1 MSHQVL
7 ARKWRPGT
15 FSEMV
20 GQQHVLQALVNALE
34 TGRLHHAYLFTGTR
48 GVGKTTVAR
57 ILAKCLNCDT
67 GVTSTPCGECGACL
81 EIAEGRSVDLIEVD
95 AASKTKVEDTR
106 ELLENVQYTPTRARY
121 KIYLIDEVHML
132 SNHSFNALLKT
143 LEEPPPHAM
152 FLLATTDPQKL
163 PATVLSRCL
172 QFNLKNMQ
180 PEQIVAHLTH
190 ILSAESVDADAEALS
205 LIARAAEGSMR
216 DALSLSDQAIA
227 FGEGRL
233 AGAEVR
239 EMLGTVDRGQ
249 VLEIVAAI
257 LEDDPATVLSL
268 VAHIAEHAPDFVS
281 TLDELASI
289 LHQMTIA
296 QTVPDALDTSWPDQ
310 ARIVELAA
318 RATIDDTQLFWQMA
332 TSGRRDVYLASS
344 ARAGLEMVLLRM
356 IAFRPAVV
364 IQPQAVAGDP
374 PVKKPEPPATPVV
387 REGGSEGAQP
397 AATIAPRNDQ
407 TVPTDQT
414 VPSSPHRAS
423 VAATDETAV
432 EMPESTPHSTSHTT
446 SHTTSHSKDNPPA
459 TGAGDPVSIDHSE
472 DVAAPSA
479 SESDERGAEGDRT
492 LTALPGHQDPPVQGQ
507 SDTRQSEPAGHTEA
521 ALVVAEAPINHSA
534 DAPVLGEEHVTLTSL
549 SPDRW
554 PLVFDALTFAG
565 ILHNIA
571 LNLEL
576 LELSAPT
583 LRFAIAQADA
593 SLFNDRHPEQLS
605 QALSQQIGQTVNATI
620 EKVAQTSRTPAG
632 HRAAVAA
639 QQLAEAEQ
647 AISNDDALQQLIRA
661 FDGEIIPGSIRPN
674 TADAGFDGQ
683 AAASEDLA

>member
-7 ARKWRPGT
+7 ARKWRPSNFT
-15 FSEMV
+15 EMV

-34 TGRLHHAYLFTGTR
+34 SGRLHHAYLFTGTR

-67 GVTSTPCGECGACL
+67 GVTATPCGECGACA

-106 ELLENVQYTPTRARY
+106 ELLENVQYTPTHARY

-180 PEQIVAHLTH
+180 PEQIVAHLEH
-190 ILSAESVDADAEALS
+190 ILGAESVNADAEALA

-216 DALSLSDQAIA
+216 DALSLTDQAIA
-227 FGEGRL
+227 YGEGKL
-233 AGAEVR
+233 VGLEVA
-239 EMLGTVDRGQ
+239 EMLGTVDRGR
-249 VLEIVAAI
+249 VLDVLSAI
-257 LEDDPATVLSL
+257 LDENPAAVLSL
-268 VAHIAEHAPDFVS
+268 VAQIAEHAPDFVS
-281 TLDELASI
+281 TLDELSNI

-332 TSGRRDVYLASS
+332 VGGRREVHLASS

-356 IAFRPAVV
+356 IAFRPAAVF
-364 IQPQAVAGDP
+364 QPQPAAGDSP
-374 PVKKPEPPATPVV
+374 AKKPEPPVAPVALDMTPEVKHTPRTESLVQTEPQPSTAT
-387 REGGSEGAQP
+387 ES
-397 AATIAPRNDQ
+397 AAAF
-407 TVPTDQT
+407 
-414 VPSSPHRAS
+414 SPEAS
-423 VAATDETAV
+423 A
-432 EMPESTPHSTSHTT
+432 
-446 SHTTSHSKDNPPA
+446 
-459 TGAGDPVSIDHSE
+459 
-472 DVAAPSA
+472 
-479 SESDERGAEGDRT
+479 
-492 LTALPGHQDPPVQGQ
+492 
-507 SDTRQSEPAGHTEA
+507 TEA
-521 ALVVAEAPINHSA
+521 ASSLAGDAAAPTDLFSDPRVSKRREAPSMNGA
-534 DAPVLGEEHVTLTSL
+534 TNGAAAPQTDVLRAPAQVANEGETDGKPSRQVSL
-549 SPDRW
+549 AALNTQSW
-554 PLVFDALTFAG
+554 PELFEAFKFSG

-576 LELSAPT
+576 SEVTQEA
-583 LRFAIAQADA
+583 LRFHLAERDATLLNERHPAQLAQA
-593 SLFNDRHPEQLS
+593 LK
-605 QALSQQIGQTVNATI
+605 QQFGEAVGAEIV
-620 EKVAQTSRTPAG
+620 VAAHGGRTPAN
-632 HRAAVAA
+632 HRAALAA
-639 QQLAEAEQ
+639 ASLAAAEQ
-647 AISNDDALQQLIRA
+647 AISSDAALHALMEA
-661 FDGEIIPGSIRPN
+661 FDGHIIPGSIRPN
-674 TADAGFDGQ
+674 VADGEPDGHGADAESR
-683 AAASEDLA
+683 A

>member
-15 FSEMV
+15 VSEMV

-190 ILSAESVDADAEALS
+190 ILSAESVDADTEALS

-364 IQPQAVAGDP
+364 IQPPAAAGEP

-387 REGGSEGAQP
+387 RED
-397 AATIAPRNDQ
+397 DQ
-407 TVPTDQT
+407 AV
-414 VPSSPHRAS
+414 
-423 VAATDETAV
+423 TAV
-432 EMPESTPHSTSHTT
+432 LS
-446 SHTTSHSKDNPPA
+446 
-459 TGAGDPVSIDHSE
+459 
-472 DVAAPSA
+472 
-479 SESDERGAEGDRT
+479 
-492 LTALPGHQDPPVQGQ
+492 GHQDPPALQ
-507 SDTRQSEPAGHTEA
+507 RSEPMGNTKA
-521 ALVVAEAPINHSA
+521 APVAAQAPIIDSA
-534 DAPVLGEEHVTLTSL
+534 DAPVLDEARVTLTSL

-576 LELSAPT
+576 LEVSDLT

-605 QALSQQIGQTVNATI
+605 QALSQQIGQTIHATI
-620 EKVAQTSRTPAG
+620 EKVPQTSRTPAG

-674 TADAGFDGQ
+674 TADAGFDSQ
-683 AAASEDLA
+683 AAAPEDLA